1 MTGLVA
7 FSDTVSGPSD
17 ITNDGWFPDIAIAD
31 ARDLERIGHSVSQE
45 RLRHALAGA
54 MLSVNDELS
63 SWKASQQLAGYASL
77 ALVPS
82 AAISDLTRLTML
94 YRRAVLALAH
104 ADLLERYVDYD
115 TTRSGADAGELK
127 AINADEQRRNARWA
141 ISDIVGINRTTVE
154 LI

>member
-7 FSDTVSGPSD
+7 FADTVSGPAT
-17 ITNDGWFPDIAIAD
+17 ITNDGWFPDVALSD

-45 RLRHALAGA
+45 RLRHALIDAV
-54 MLSVNDELS
+54 LSVNAELDA
-63 SWKASQQLAGYASL
+63 WKSDRQLDGHSTL

-82 AAISDLTRLTML
+82 PAIAGLTRLTML

-115 TTRSGADAGELK
+115 TTRSGADLAEPK
-127 AINADEQRRNARWA
+127 ASSADEQRRNARWA
-141 ISDIVGINRTTVE
+141 ISDILGISRTTVE